1 MDIENLVLSGG
12 GAKGYVYIG
21 VIKALE
27 EHNIISKLKKIIG
40 SSIGS
45 FFSLIIVLGYSSSE
59 LISIFSKANLSF
71 NNLIKFSF
79 DNNDIDNIL
88 ITLLYNYGLDDGE
101 KFHNIIKIFIK
112 NKVGN
117 SEITFKELHDNKNI
131 ELTIVITNLTTN
143 STEYCNYI
151 NTPNMK
157 VHLAIRASI
166 SIPFILSPVIIND
179 NYYID
184 GGITNNLPINYL
196 SESEIKKSLAVSLTC
211 IQQNNVES
219 LQSYFISIFKCYIE
233 YLDINK
239 LNKYKDNILVIE
251 QICNSIEFDISSEKI
266 TNLINKGY
274 TTTKNYLNK

>member
-1 MDIENLVLSGG
+1 MDIENLVLGGG
-12 GAKGYVYIG
+12 GAKGYDYIG

-27 EHNIISKLKKIIG
+27 EHNLISKLKKIIG

-219 LQSYFISIFKCYIE
+219 LQSYFISILKCYIG

-239 LNKYKDNILVIE
+239 LNKYKDNILIIE